1 LLAVLLRLPTAAALI
16 FIWCAPR
23 FAIIIIIIIIIII
36 GALLSL
42 RLVL

>member
-23 FAIIIIIIIIIII
+23 FAIIIIIIIII